1 MTEDL
6 LNELLDS
13 PDPVAFASKH
23 KLACRNLP
31 EYLQQLLDE
40 RGLRRPEVVRQAG
53 INPTFGYQ
61 IFVGQRNPSRNKLL
75 QLAFAMKLSLRE
87 TNRLLQRAAATSCIA
102 RTAAMPSSSS
112 ASIMAK
118 RCKPSMSSCTPSTR
132 TPSPSSWRRQ
142 EALSFRSRSR
152 HAGIGELAYLLP
164 SSSL

>member
-13 PDPVAFASKH
+13 PDPAAFASRH

-87 TNRLLQRAAATSCIA
+87 TNRLLPSGRLQRAVLQE
-102 RTAAMPSSSS
+102 PP
-112 ASIMAK
+112 
-118 RCKPSMSSCTPSTR
+118 RCHHHLLHR
-132 TPSPSSWRRQ
+132 SW
-142 EALSFRSRSR
+142 
-152 HAGIGELAYLLP
+152 
-164 SSSL
+164 

>member
-13 PDPVAFASKH
+13 PDPAAFASKH
-23 KLACRNLP
+23 KLACRSLP
-31 EYLQQLLDE
+31 DYLQQLLDE

-87 TNRLLQRAAATSCIA
+87 TNRLLRAGGCNELYCKNRRDAIVIFAISHGYTLQKTEEELYRFGEATIS
-102 RTAAMPSSSS
+102 
-112 ASIMAK
+112 
-118 RCKPSMSSCTPSTR
+118 
-132 TPSPSSWRRQ
+132 
-142 EALSFRSRSR
+142 
-152 HAGIGELAYLLP
+152 
-164 SSSL
+164 

>member
-31 EYLQQLLDE
+31 DYLQQLLDE
-40 RGLRRPEVVRQAG
+40 RGLRRPEVVRRAG

-87 TNRLLQRAAATSCIA
+87 TNRLLQAGGCNELYCKNRRDAIIIFCID
-102 RTAAMPSSSS
+102 
-112 ASIMAK
+112 
-118 RCKPSMSSCTPSTR
+118 
-132 TPSPSSWRRQ
+132 
-142 EALSFRSRSR
+142 
-152 HAGIGELAYLLP
+152 HGETLQTVDEQLYAFHEDTITE
-164 SSSL
+164 